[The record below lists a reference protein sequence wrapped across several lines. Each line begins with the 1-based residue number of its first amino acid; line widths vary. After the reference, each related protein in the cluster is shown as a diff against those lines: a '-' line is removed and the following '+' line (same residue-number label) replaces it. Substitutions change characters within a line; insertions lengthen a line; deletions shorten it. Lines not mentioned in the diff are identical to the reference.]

1 MDRRIPQL
9 PQQGSQLHPFMTRPL
24 HVAIL
29 ADIPRHSTRGNSQGR
44 GGGHGA
50 TWLPPLA
57 DAFLE
62 HPELKITWVTLDH
75 LVRKPETDQDG
86 NQTFLRLP
94 KPHDKLNLI
103 LGQRM
108 SRRILR
114 KTIAQLQPD
123 LIHAWGT
130 EWMYASVMQDVSL
143 PRILSVQGC
152 LTTFNRVWETSW
164 VHRQLEKQEP
174 KRVAEADIIT
184 CESPWSAE
192 QIQALAPSAD
202 IRIVDYGVHP
212 SFFDVPWQPDEH
224 HPKLAYSGSIDRRK
238 GMDVLFD
245 ALALLPDRRW
255 TLQIFGHGP
264 MEEELRARNLPN
276 VEWMG
281 TLRWQEMQQHLS
293 KAWGLVI
300 PTRADTGPTVVK
312 EARVIGLPI
321 IGTRHGGLR
330 DYIRHGENGW
340 IVDPL
345 DAPTLAETCARLM
358 SDFQNVLA
366 MGKSGHPMDR
376 DSFMAEVTAQKFGY
390 IYRELAR

>member
-1 MDRRIPQL
+1 
-9 PQQGSQLHPFMTRPL
+9 MTRPL

-75 LVRKPETDQDG
+75 LVRKPEIDQDG

-94 KPHDKLNLI
+94 RPHIKLNL
-103 LGQRM
+103 LLNQKLT
-108 SRRILR
+108 RRIL
-114 KTIAQLQPD
+114 KKNVDQLQPD
-123 LIHAWGT
+123 LVHAWGT
-130 EWMYASVMQDVSL
+130 EWMYASVMQDLNL
-143 PRILSVQGC
+143 PSVLSIQGC
-152 LTTFNRVWETSW
+152 LTRFNQCIPPTW
-164 VHRQLEKQEP
+164 VHQQLGKQEP

-192 QIQALAPSAD
+192 QIHAIVPSAD

-212 SFFDVPWQPDEH
+212 SFFDVPWQPDEQQ
-224 HPKLAYSGSIDRRK
+224 PKLAYSGSIDRRK

-245 ALALLPDRRW
+245 ALALIPDRKW

-264 MEEELRARNLPN
+264 MEEELRARNLPK

-293 KAWGLVI
+293 RAWGLVI

-312 EARVIGLPI
+312 EARVIGLPV
-321 IGTRHGGLR
+321 IGTRNGGLR
-330 DYIRHGENGW
+330 DYIRHGKNGW

-345 DAPTLAETCARLM
+345 DAPTLAKTCTSLM
-358 SDFQNVLA
+358 ADFENVLS
-366 MGKSGHPMDR
+366 MGKNGHQMDR
-376 DSFMAEVTAQKFGY
+376 ESFMAEVTAQKFAD
-390 IYRELAR
+390 IYQELSR

>member
-1 MDRRIPQL
+1 
-9 PQQGSQLHPFMTRPL
+9 MTRPL

-29 ADIPRHSTRGNSQGR
+29 ANIPRHSTRGNSQGR

-62 HPELKITWVTLDH
+62 HPELKITWITFDH
-75 LVRKPETDQDG
+75 LVRNPETDQDG

-103 LGQRM
+103 LGQRLT
-108 SRRILR
+108 RRVLR
-114 KTIAQLQPD
+114 KTIAWLKPD

-130 EWMYASVMQDVSL
+130 EWMYASVMQDVSQ

-152 LTTFNRVWETSW
+152 LTTFNKCWKTSW

-174 KRVAEADIIT
+174 QRIAEADIIT
-184 CESPWSAE
+184 CESRWSAE
-192 QIQALAPSAD
+192 QIRSLAPDPD

-212 SFFDVPWQPDEH
+212 SFFQVPWQPDVRN
-224 HPKLAYSGSIDRRK
+224 PTLAFSGSVDRRK
-238 GMDVLFD
+238 GLDVLFD
-245 ALALLPDRRW
+245 ALERLPDREW
-255 TLQIFGHGP
+255 TLRIFGHGP
-264 MEEELRARNLPN
+264 MEAELRARNLPR

-293 KAWGLVI
+293 RAWGLVI

-312 EARVIGLPI
+312 EARVIGLPV
-321 IGTRHGGLR
+321 IGTRNGGLR
-330 DYIRHGENGW
+330 DYIRHGENGL

-345 DAPTLAETCARLM
+345 DAPSLAAACASLM
-358 SDFQNVLA
+358 EDFQKVQA
-366 MGKSGHPMDR
+366 MGCSGHQMDR
-376 DSFMAEVTAQKFGY
+376 DAFAANLTADKFSE
-390 IYRELAR
+390 IYQELAKCCT

>member
-1 MDRRIPQL
+1 
-9 PQQGSQLHPFMTRPL
+9 MTRPL

-29 ADIPRHSTRGNSQGR
+29 ANIPRHSTRGKSQGR

-62 HPELKITWVTLDH
+62 HPELKITWITFDH
-75 LVRKPETDQDG
+75 QVRQPETDQDG

-94 KPHDKLNLI
+94 KPHDKLNL
-103 LGQRM
+103 LLNQRLT
-108 SRRILR
+108 RRILR
-114 KTIAQLQPD
+114 RVLRDLQPD

-152 LTTFNRVWETSW
+152 LTTFNQCWKTSW
-164 VHRQLEKQEP
+164 AHRQLEKQEP

-184 CESPWSAE
+184 CESLWSAE
-192 QIQALAPSAD
+192 QIRPLAPDPD

-212 SFFDVPWQPDEH
+212 SFFEVPWQPDEQN
-224 HPKLAYSGSIDRRK
+224 PTLAFSGSVDRRK

-245 ALALLPDRRW
+245 ALELLPDRPW
-255 TLQIFGHGP
+255 TLRIFGHGP
-264 MEEELRARNLPN
+264 MEAELRARNLPK

-281 TLRWQEMQQHLS
+281 TLRWQEMQQHLAR
-293 KAWGLVI
+293 AWGLVI

-312 EARVIGLPI
+312 EARVMGLPV
-321 IGTRHGGLR
+321 IGTRNGGLR
-330 DYIRHGENGW
+330 DYIRHGENGL

-345 DAPTLAETCARLM
+345 DAQTLASACESLMGDFDKVRIMGQARH
-358 SDFQNVLA
+358 SE
-366 MGKSGHPMDR
+366 DR
-376 DSFMAEVTAQKFGY
+376 RAFSPALTAARFSEIYAELVGNSS
-390 IYRELAR
+390 ARS